1 MGRLVQA
8 EATAFSVSRYY
19 KPRNKIL
26 LGLLSGGTLVWFLG
40 IAVLVFGLITKDML
54 LLQCLGIAFGVR
66 WAIQWFLLVI
76 INMKAGQNR

>member
-1 MGRLVQA
+1 L
-8 EATAFSVSRYY
+8 SVSRYY
-19 KPRNKIL
+19 KVRNKIF
-26 LGLLSGGTLVWFLG
+26 LGLLSAAHIAVWTLG

-54 LLQCLGIAFGVR
+54 LLQSLGIAFGVR